1 MLAFGSRSKSRWYV
15 APADKGTSSVKALSS
30 AIVRIC
36 AVAPST
42 RKFRRAISRSDPAT
56 PEIDTK
62 GFDGQTEDLVYPT
75 FNDWH

>member
-1 MLAFGSRSKSRWYV
+1 
-15 APADKGTSSVKALSS
+15 VKALSS
-30 AIVRIC
+30 AIVMIC